1 MTWNNIRLWNATE
14 EIYATAEKVHNDSV
28 RDTLSG
34 TVEPPLL
41 RPDGSLT
48 HFLKEKAAL
57 FADVFDSKQSSD
69 SLIMPQS
76 CFPEAEL
83 TTFAFHSGEVKK
95 LLFELDRY
103 GGAGCDGIF
112 FFFLNCQLLSSK
124 DFYCFV

>member
-83 TTFAFHSGEVKK
+83 TTFAFCSGEVKK

-103 GGAGCDGIF
+103 GGAGRDGIF
-112 FFFLNCQLLSSK
+112 FFFFFC
-124 DFYCFV
+124 